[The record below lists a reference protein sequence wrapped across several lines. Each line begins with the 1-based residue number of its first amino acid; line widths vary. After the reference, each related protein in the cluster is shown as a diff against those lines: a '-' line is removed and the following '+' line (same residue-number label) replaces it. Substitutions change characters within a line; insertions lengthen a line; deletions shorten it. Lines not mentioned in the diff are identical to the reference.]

1 MTDKRMTDEE
11 LKLEK
16 MLAGAFERDDQA
28 PAFDATWAA
37 AETRYRKRRRSRAL
51 VSAAASVAIVA
62 IVLSA
67 LQPEA
72 VDAPIIEMAELLGT
86 TSWQAPSDV
95 LLPEHRF
102 DIYQDLPEL
111 IQSTDGTGEALL

>member
-1 MTDKRMTDEE
+1 MTDKHMTDND

-37 AETRYRKRRRSRAL
+37 AESRYRKSRRSRAL
-51 VSAAASVAIVA
+51 VGIAASVAIAA
-62 IVLSA
+62 IVLTA

-72 VDAPIIEMAELLGT
+72 VDAPVIEMGDLLGT

-102 DIYQDLPEL
+102 DIYQDLPDL
-111 IQSTDGTGEALL
+111 IQSTDGAGEALL